1 MKKQAYNEDQ
11 LNAVFMLYYVLEK
24 TIPDAIV
31 KAIASLPIGLRE
43 GGAWIFW
50 NAAWSS
56 PEMKKALL
64 ELSKITSQA
73 TKKAKKT

>member
-1 MKKQAYNEDQ
+1 
-11 LNAVFMLYYVLEK
+11 VLGK

-31 KAIASLPIGLRE
+31 KAIASLPIGQRE
-43 GGAWIFW
+43 AGASIFW

-64 ELSKITSQA
+64 KLSKVTSRA